1 MQKNSYLK
9 PVYTYYDVVLFPC
22 GCNFFFQTSLI
33 SFPLFQNET
42 KKAKANWFEQ
52 HLNHTV
58 MVNNRYI
65 WL

>member
-1 MQKNSYLK
+1 MTLFYFH
-9 PVYTYYDVVLFPC
+9 VVVI
-22 GCNFFFQTSLI
+22 FFQTSLI

-65 WL
+65 LALINETM

>member
-1 MQKNSYLK
+1 MTLFYFHA
-9 PVYTYYDVVLFPC
+9 VVI
-22 GCNFFFQTSLI
+22 FFQTSLI